1 MTQSGTQTDGSGN
14 GALVWIFPLSV
25 LIALAV
31 SGPAAGRTGTRYKYA
46 DVKTIL
52 VGDFYRPS
60 EAAQAGAQ
68 WYKLQMKHC
77 PVHILYQTFVVDS
90 GGYSFAVTY
99 VPSRRCT

>member
-1 MTQSGTQTDGSGN
+1 MTRSGTRGN
-14 GALVWIFPLSV
+14 GALVWLFALPV
-25 LIALAV
+25 LIALAIG
-31 SGPAAGRTGTRYKYA
+31 GPAAARTVTRYNYV
-46 DVKTIL
+46 DVKTVL

-90 GGYSFAVTY
+90 GGYSFAMTY
-99 VPSRRCT
+99 VPSKRCA